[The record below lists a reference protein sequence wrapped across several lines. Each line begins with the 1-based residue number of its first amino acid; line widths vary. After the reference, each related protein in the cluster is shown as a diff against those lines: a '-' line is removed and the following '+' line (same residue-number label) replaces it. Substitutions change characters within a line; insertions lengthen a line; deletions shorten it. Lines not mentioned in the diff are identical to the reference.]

1 MISRLHLSFPLIF
14 FILLILLTFWLDQI
28 TRPPARSKDDDF
40 YRTPDYIVE
49 NLSGIRM
56 DHERTIQRKFAAEKL
71 FHYLNEEVT
80 QMEQISFISIE
91 PEKPIIRL
99 QADHA
104 EIKSKGKNIFLTEN
118 VTVFRGAEGDKGK
131 ITLMTN
137 SLHLMPDENL
147 VRTDQ
152 SVTISKLNTMINAIG
167 MELNN
172 QTGYIQLLT
181 RVKVINDK

>member
-1 MISRLHLSFPLIF
+1 MISRLHISFPLIL
-14 FILLILLTFWLDQI
+14 FILLILLTFWLDQV
-28 TRPPARSKDDDF
+28 TRPPERSKDDDL

-56 DHERTIQRKFAAEKL
+56 DYERTIQRKFAAEKL

-80 QMEQISFISIE
+80 QMEQISFISIGA
-91 PEKPIIRL
+91 EKPPLRL
-99 QADHA
+99 QADRA
-104 EIKSKGKNIFLTEN
+104 EIRNKGKNIYLTEK
-118 VTVFRGAEGDKGK
+118 VTVFRGAEDDRGK
-131 ITLMTN
+131 ITLTTH

-147 VRTDQ
+147 VKTDQ
-152 SVTISKLNTMINAIG
+152 AVAISKLNTMINAIG

-172 QTGYIQLLT
+172 HTGVIQLWT

>member
-1 MISRLHLSFPLIF
+1 MISRLHISFPLIL
-14 FILLILLTFWLDQI
+14 FILLILLTFWLDQV
-28 TRPPARSKDDDF
+28 TRPPERGKDDDL

-71 FHYLNEEVT
+71 FHYLDEEVT

-91 PEKPIIRL
+91 PEKPPIRL
-99 QADHA
+99 QADRA
-104 EIKSKGKNIFLTEN
+104 EIKSKGKDIYLTEN
-118 VTVFRGAEGDKGK
+118 VTVLRGTEDDRGK

-137 SLHLMPDENL
+137 SLHLMPDESL
-147 VRTDQ
+147 AKTDQ

-172 QTGYIQLLT
+172 HTGMIQLLT
-181 RVKVINDK
+181 RVKVINNK

>member
-1 MISRLHLSFPLIF
+1 MISRLHISFPLVL

-28 TRPPARSKDDDF
+28 TRPPEQARDDDL

-56 DHERTIQRKFAAEKL
+56 DYERTIQQKFTAIKL
-71 FHYLNEEVT
+71 FHYINEDVT
-80 QMEQISFISIE
+80 RMEQISFISTE
-91 PEKPIIRL
+91 PGKPLIRL
-99 QADHA
+99 QADRA

-118 VTVFRGAEGDKGK
+118 VTVLRGAEDEKGK

-137 SLHLMPDENL
+137 SLHLIPDENL
-147 VRTDQ
+147 VKTDQ

-172 QTGYIQLLT
+172 HTGVMQLLT
-181 RVKVINDK
+181 RVKVINNK